1 VAPPFKFA
9 LFDINSTDLSKKKV
23 RTTWK
28 ANLCWESLLGWLHSA
43 VSLSLSLAPCV
54 CVHSWAR
61 KQERD
66 MLGAL
71 IVFSLCPF
79 NCDVTFKI
87 TVESEIIV
95 IDF

>member
-1 VAPPFKFA
+1 
-9 LFDINSTDLSKKKV
+9 
-23 RTTWK
+23 
-28 ANLCWESLLGWLHSA
+28 
-43 VSLSLSLAPCV
+43 
-54 CVHSWAR
+54 VHSWAR